1 LFIFASQFS
10 YENIKKS
17 YRYYNAFAYPSDW
30 IAFVISVGIFIME
43 IWKQIK
49 DYPNYEVSN
58 LGRVK
63 SIDRFIADTVGRK
76 RYYKSKI
83 LKQVVRK
90 GYHSVSLYN
99 NKGIKIYRV
108 NRIVAFAFIENINNK
123 LFVNHIDGIKSNNK
137 VENLEWCTCQENIT
151 HSIKNG
157 LSKYASGEKQG
168 HSKLKYADIIKIKE
182 LNKTHSARK
191 ISFMFNV
198 CAQSIHNVLNNK
210 TWK

>member
-1 LFIFASQFS
+1 
-10 YENIKKS
+10 
-17 YRYYNAFAYPSDW
+17 
-30 IAFVISVGIFIME
+30 ME

-49 DYPNYEVSN
+49 DYPDYEVSN

-63 SIDRFIADTVGRK
+63 SIDRFITDTIGRK
-76 RYYKSKI
+76 RYYQSKI
-83 LKQVVRK
+83 LSPIIRK
-90 GYHSVSLYN
+90 GYYHVNLYN

-108 NRIVAFAFIENINNK
+108 NRIVAFVFIENINNK
-123 LFVNHIDGIKSNNK
+123 PFVNHIDGIKSNNR

-157 LSKYASGEKQG
+157 LSKYTSGEKHG
-168 HSKLKYADIIKIKE
+168 RSKLKYEDIPKIKE
-182 LNKTHSARK
+182 LHKIYSARK
-191 ISFMFNV
+191 ISFIFNV